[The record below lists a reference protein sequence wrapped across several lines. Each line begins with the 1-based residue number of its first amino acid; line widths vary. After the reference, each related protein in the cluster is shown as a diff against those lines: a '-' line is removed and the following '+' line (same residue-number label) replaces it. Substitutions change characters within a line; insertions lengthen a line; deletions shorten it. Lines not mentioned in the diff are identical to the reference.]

1 MEFLVFF
8 FLLLLPSFSAADG
21 QSGTKRHYIVYM
33 GQHFHPNSEA
43 VILANHAILSSV
55 VGSVHG
61 AREAVLHHYSRSF
74 RGFSAV
80 LTSEQAR
87 RLSEHG
93 EVVSVFESKVYRVH
107 TSHSWDFLGVSQGS
121 FSTGVDYAA
130 QQDVIVGV
138 IDTGIWPESK
148 SFSDAGMGPVPQRFK
163 GQCVPGQDFTLA
175 NCNRKIIGARYYYK
189 GFEKDIGHLE
199 SVGELFYL
207 SARDADGHGTHTAST
222 AAGAIVTDASF
233 MGLANGTA
241 RGGAPAARLAIYKAC
256 WFGWCSGV
264 DLLAAFDDAIGDG
277 VDIISVS
284 AAPDPPQ
291 PSVFRDAF
299 SIGGFHAFLKGI
311 LVCVSAGNQGP
322 LPGSATNVA
331 PWLFTVAASSI
342 DRRFEA
348 ELVLGDQVVLKGESL
363 APAGLNE
370 FHDLIDARNAAAPGI
385 PAANASFCLKNS
397 LDPNVVTGKIVLCA
411 IDTTGNHSSSRI
423 MKSIVV
429 QQNGGV
435 GIVLFDPFF
444 KDLAIPYV
452 IPATVI
458 GEGQYQQVLQYMATQ
473 GRPIATIRPPVSVLR
488 VEPAPQIAAFSSRG
502 PNTMNPDII
511 KPDITAPG
519 LNILAAW
526 SPVAVSG
533 SGGRPAD
540 FNIISG
546 TSMSCP
552 HVSGAAALIKS
563 QHPSWSPAAI
573 KSALMTTG
581 MQGIQTIRMMG
592 ALSGSQIRPG
602 AAAAHLPPR
611 PAQQQLKPQSPSSNQ
626 PSAPQKQQGPGLSRV
641 SSFGPGNSQPPSM
654 PHSPQSHTQ
663 PWMSTQGR
671 SVPASVLSSASY
683 RPQFRSSILQQRS
696 TNPQQ
701 QQNPMAVAPQ
711 QQQQQNASSQ
721 QQQQQQQQQPQ
732 QQQQQQQ
739 QQQPQQN
746 TSQMQHAAENYP
758 QMHQPSQMH
767 PVLQPQQGLRPQG
780 SIQKSITPPS
790 VPSAHHGSL
799 APTKAS
805 EAVETGNQILSKR
818 SIHELLAQIDPLER
832 LDPEVEDVMAEIAD
846 DFVESITTFSCS
858 LAKHR
863 KSTTLEAKDILLHME
878 RNWNMTLPGFSA
890 DEIKIFKK
898 PPVND
903 IHKQRMVAVQE
914 GLQSLLITMLWT
926 KQDVLEHSRST
937 FRHLVDPCSSFFKTL

>member
-1 MEFLVFF
+1 MSLSKKSDKNKIKRGLQASLTV
-8 FLLLLPSFSAADG
+8 AMDG
-21 QSGTKRHYIVYM
+21 WEGTD
-33 GQHFHPNSEA
+33 
-43 VILANHAILSSV
+43 
-55 VGSVHG
+55 
-61 AREAVLHHYSRSF
+61 
-74 RGFSAV
+74 
-80 LTSEQAR
+80 
-87 RLSEHG
+87 EHG

-121 FSTGVDYAA
+121 FGTGVDYAA

-138 IDTGIWPESK
+138 IDTDDHIFKKRWNWLFDVKINMFLHKLNEENVINNLVVLQTGIWPDSK

-163 GQCVPGQDFTLA
+163 GQCVPGRDFTLA
-175 NCNRKIIGARYYYK
+175 NCNRQIIGARYYHK

-199 SVGELFYL
+199 SVGEPFYL

-264 DLLAAFDDAIGDG
+264 DLLAAFDDAISDG

-291 PSVFRDAF
+291 PSVFSDAF

-311 LVCVSAGNQGP
+311 LTCVSAGNKGP

-342 DRRFEA
+342 DRRFES

-363 APAGLNE
+363 APAGLSE

-429 QQNGGV
+429 QQYGGV
-435 GIVLFDPFF
+435 GMVLFDPFF

-452 IPATVI
+452 IPTTVI
-458 GEGQYQQVLQYMATQ
+458 GEGQYPQVLQYMATQ

-563 QHPSWSPAAI
+563 RHPSWSPAAI
-573 KSALMTTG
+573 KSALMTTATLKDNTG
-581 MQGIQTIRMMG
+581 GPLLRQPHGTTATPFDFGSGHLNPIAALDPGLVYELDTDNLIDYLCSTNATQVQLLFLIGSMINCANRQVPAYNLNYPSVAVAELRGTISVSRTLTNYG
-592 ALSGSQIRPG
+592 ESGSVYTATIG
-602 AAAAHLPPR
+602 HLEGVNVKVTPDKLNFTR
-611 PAQQQLKPQSPSSNQ
+611 NGEKLSYRLDFTVQSPGNGDFTFGYLTWSDGKHNVGSPIAVN
-626 PSAPQKQQGPGLSRV
+626 AV
-641 SSFGPGNSQPPSM
+641 S
-654 PHSPQSHTQ
+654 
-663 PWMSTQGR
+663 
-671 SVPASVLSSASY
+671 V
-683 RPQFRSSILQQRS
+683 
-696 TNPQQ
+696 
-701 QQNPMAVAPQ
+701 
-711 QQQQQNASSQ
+711 
-721 QQQQQQQQQPQ
+721 
-732 QQQQQQQ
+732 
-739 QQQPQQN
+739 
-746 TSQMQHAAENYP
+746 
-758 QMHQPSQMH
+758 
-767 PVLQPQQGLRPQG
+767 
-780 SIQKSITPPS
+780 
-790 VPSAHHGSL
+790 
-799 APTKAS
+799 
-805 EAVETGNQILSKR
+805 
-818 SIHELLAQIDPLER
+818 
-832 LDPEVEDVMAEIAD
+832 
-846 DFVESITTFSCS
+846 
-858 LAKHR
+858 
-863 KSTTLEAKDILLHME
+863 
-878 RNWNMTLPGFSA
+878 
-890 DEIKIFKK
+890 
-898 PPVND
+898 
-903 IHKQRMVAVQE
+903 
-914 GLQSLLITMLWT
+914 
-926 KQDVLEHSRST
+926 
-937 FRHLVDPCSSFFKTL
+937 